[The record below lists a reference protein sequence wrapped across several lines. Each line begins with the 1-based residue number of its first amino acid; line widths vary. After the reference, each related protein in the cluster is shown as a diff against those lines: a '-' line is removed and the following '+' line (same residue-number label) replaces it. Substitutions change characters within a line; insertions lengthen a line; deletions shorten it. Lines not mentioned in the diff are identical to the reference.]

1 MAGTLGFNVAAG
13 MYQSTLNSVL
23 QQVYNALY
31 PDLLKGNIDIKKVD
45 ISSVDFDIQAPPSV
59 KLVPS
64 GEANAFIKAAF
75 ETAFETAC
83 DAKRAEPGYEVLT
96 VAASDKSA
104 ALKMA
109 SSATFTANVSKLA
122 LTVYYANGSSSKIPS
137 ASLVVHATI
146 TVDGSDSDMT
156 VKILGATITIPN
168 EPAMTGVLNNA
179 LVPYLIDYLNTKIL
193 GPIKIPPLAYK
204 SLALSAPLPVVQQS
218 YLTAFS
224 ALGSTPPTVPA
235 PLSWPK
241 DGIYVAIDISTMEAA
256 ARTIFPLG
264 PQDNFRWKIFSG
276 HVGATLN
283 TPTISSIN
291 ADGSINAVIKANA
304 SCQLTMK
311 TPWPLKN
318 ISFGPSATASLAWT
332 LRPLIEYGEL
342 KVVPEG
348 IPIPNFS
355 FSWGISGWINRLF
368 SPLEAGLAAALNA
381 VLGPLIANALKI
393 PGISIMKIP
402 VISIDFEGGKM
413 INIAIDRA
421 VPSCLDSLLVVTT
434 KVTVSSQP

>member
-291 ADGSINAVIKANA
+291 ADGSINAMIEANA

-311 TPWPLKN
+311 TSWPLKN
-318 ISFGPSATASLAWT
+318 ISFGPSATASLACT

-342 KVVPEG
+342 KIVPEG

-355 FSWGISGWINRLF
+355 FDWGISGWANRLF
-368 SPLEAGLAAALNA
+368 SPLETGLAAALNA
-381 VLGPLIANALKI
+381 NLGPLIANALKI
-393 PGISIMKIP
+393 PGIPIIKIP
-402 VISIDFEGGKM
+402 AISIDFEGGK
-413 INIAIDRA
+413 IQFAIDRA